1 MNTTT
6 NKALPLVTALFNAI
20 DSHQTIVDS
29 LNPSYETRASALK
42 AIKDTG
48 YTSVQD
54 GRSKKPALACEIPFN
69 DALKAFFAT
78 RFEAVYKTSQVRAN
92 DTLKLNGKTS
102 LEYKAPTKEQISNDL
117 AQQVRNLNY
126 YLKTGT
132 FVTNVGRDKAKNE
145 VLELTAA
152 LHAAERK
159 EEATKMKA
167 AKEKADLAALLVKQE
182 ADKQAA
188 ILESA
193 ELEAEIMLLEEH
205 VKETATQA
213 AINPTKE
220 NKLAADKAQADKR
233 ASDKAQAD
241 KAQADKRAS
250 DKAQADKAAQV
261 KQALTDKAHA
271 DKATADK
278 LAAQK
283 ALDDKKAGKKQ
294 LDTVSNGT
302 AKINFNAK
310 FTPEIEKVAEAF
322 ILQHMTGLSVALKVC
337 VGRKLLAEFETTA

>member
-1 MNTTT
+1 VKPINIPQ
-6 NKALPLVTALFNAI
+6 AIPLVQALFNAI
-20 DSHQTIVDS
+20 DSHQAIVDS
-29 LNPSYETRASALK
+29 LNPSYDTRAAALK
-42 AIKDTG
+42 ALKDAG
-48 YTSVQD
+48 FTSVQD
-54 GRSKKPALACEIPFN
+54 GRSKKAPTSHEIPFN
-69 DALKAFFAT
+69 DALKGFFAT

-102 LEYKAPTKEQISNDL
+102 LEYRAPTKEQVNYDL

-159 EEATKMKA
+159 EEAAIKKA
-167 AKEKADLAALLVKQE
+167 AKEKTDLAALLVKQE

-193 ELEAEIMLLEEH
+193 ELEAETMLLEEH

-220 NKLAADKAQADKR
+220 NKIAADKAVADKIAADKAVADKAQADKI
-233 ASDKAQAD
+233 AAD
-241 KAQADKRAS
+241 KIA
-250 DKAQADKAAQV
+250 ADKAAQV
-261 KQALTDKAHA
+261 KQALSDKAEA
-271 DKATADK
+271 NKAQANT

-283 ALDDKKAGKKQ
+283 ALDDKKAGNKQ
-294 LDTVSNGT
+294 LGT

-337 VGRKLLAEFETTA
+337 IGRKLLAEFETTA

>member
-6 NKALPLVTALFNAI
+6 IKSLLLVQALFNAI

-42 AIKDTG
+42 AIKDAG

-54 GRSKKPALACEIPFN
+54 GRSRKAPTSHEIPFN

-102 LEYKAPTKEQISNDL
+102 LEYRAPTKEQVTNDL

-152 LHAAERK
+152 LHAVERK
-159 EEATKMKA
+159 EEAAKMKA
-167 AKEKADLAALLVKQE
+167 AKEKADLAALLVKQQ
-182 ADKQAA
+182 ADKQASD
-188 ILESA
+188 LERA

-205 VKETATQA
+205 VKETTTQA
-213 AINPTKE
+213 AANPTIE
-220 NKLAADKAQADKR
+220 NKLAADKAV
-233 ASDKAQAD
+233 AD
-241 KAQADKRAS
+241 KAVADKAVADKAVADKAVA

-261 KQALTDKAHA
+261 KQALADKAKA

-278 LAAQK
+278 LAAKK

-294 LDTVSNGT
+294 LDTVSSGT

-310 FTPEIEKVAEAF
+310 FTPELEKAAEAF

-337 VGRKLLAEFETTA
+337 VGRRLLAEFETTA